1 MKVGANT
8 IRPGNLIEHNGKQW
22 AVLKSQIITPGK
34 GGAFVQVEMRD
45 IKSGSKTNE
54 RFRTADTV
62 ERLSVDERTCT
73 FLFGDDDNITLMD
86 TETFEQITVARELA
100 GEPARFLQDGMEVTV
115 DLVEGKPVSVAL
127 PDSARFTVKETEAVV
142 KGQTAAGSYKPAILD
157 NGVRTMVPTHIK
169 EGDRVVIATA
179 DGSYLERAK
188 D

>member
-45 IKSGSKTNE
+45 LKSGNKTNE

-62 ERLSVDERTCT
+62 ERLTVEERACT
-73 FLFGDDDNITLMD
+73 YLFGDDDNITLMD
-86 TETFEQITVARELA
+86 AETFEQIVVARELA

-115 DLVEGKPVSVAL
+115 DIVEGRPVSVVL
-127 PDSARFTVKETEAVV
+127 PDSAVFTVAQTEPVV
-142 KGQTAAGSYKPAILD
+142 KGQTASSSYKPAILD
-157 NGVRTMVPTHIK
+157 NGFRTAVPPHIG
-169 EGDRVVIATA
+169 EGERIVISTA

-188 D
+188 G

>member
-45 IKSGSKTNE
+45 LKSGNKTNE

-62 ERLSVDERTCT
+62 ERLSVDERSCT
-73 FLFGDDDNITLMD
+73 YLFGDDDNITLMD
-86 TETFEQITVARELA
+86 SETFEQIVVARELA
-100 GEPARFLQDGMEVTV
+100 GEPARFLQDGMAVTV
-115 DLVEGKPVSVAL
+115 DIVEGKPVSIVL
-127 PDSARFTVKETEAVV
+127 PDSAVFTVAQTEPVV
-142 KGQTAAGSYKPAILD
+142 KGQTASSSYKPAILD
-157 NGVRTMVPTHIK
+157 NGIRTAVPPHIG
-169 EGDRVVIATA
+169 EGERIVVSTA

-188 D
+188 G

>member
-45 IKSGSKTNE
+45 IKTGTKSND

-62 ERLSVDERTCT
+62 EKLSVDERACT
-73 FLFGDDDNITLMD
+73 FLFADEDNITLMD
-86 TETFEQITVARELA
+86 AETFEQIAVSRELA
-100 GEPARFLQDGMEVTV
+100 GDPARFLQDGMEVTV
-115 DLVEGKPVSVAL
+115 DLVEGKPVSVEL
-127 PDSARFTVKETEAVV
+127 PDSAVFVVKETDAVV
-142 KGQTAAGSYKPAILD
+142 KGQTAASSYKPAILD
-157 NGVRTMVPTHIK
+157 NGVRTMVPPHIK
-169 EGDRVVIATA
+169 EGERIVVSTA

-188 D
+188 G